1 MYDYPQY
8 FLDVPDKVS
17 FEFHLFLDKVYT
29 SQSIVFVP
37 SSYLPAEY
45 QGKQASANREYLKYI
60 IYIKNFYIFFNIMTE
75 TLWLDKC

>member
-37 SSYLPAEY
+37 SCYLPAEY

-60 IYIKNFYIFFNIMTE
+60 ICIKNFYNFFYIMTE
-75 TLWLDKC
+75 TL